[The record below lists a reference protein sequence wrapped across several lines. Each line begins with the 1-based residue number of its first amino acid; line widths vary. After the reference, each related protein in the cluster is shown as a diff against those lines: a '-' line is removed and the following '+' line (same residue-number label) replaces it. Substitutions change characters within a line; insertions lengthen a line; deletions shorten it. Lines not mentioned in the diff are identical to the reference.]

1 MSVGDTPPLRLP
13 LRSAADLDRAV
24 QALGILP
31 FFRGSL
37 KGFSVQAFADPR
49 LWFADDADGPWE
61 WKGPVIGMG
70 HAAYGKFF
78 KGKAAYIRLDLFA
91 DFLNWRRAATGV
103 STQAVE
109 ALGGLSERAMLR
121 TVEECGSVLSSE
133 LKEMLGLGRKRRRRP
148 DELVDTLG
156 LDGAAAPGYRRSVL
170 DAMLTRLQM
179 AGRLCIAG
187 FEYPVSAAGRQYGWG
202 LARYTTPEALY
213 GAGIADAGG
222 RSPVE
227 SRARLAET
235 LAAAAPSASM
245 RQIHTL
251 LG

>member
-1 MSVGDTPPLRLP
+1 MDSNDTTALKLP
-13 LRSAADLDRAV
+13 LRSAADLDNAV
-24 QALGILP
+24 RVLGILP

-37 KGFSVQAFADPR
+37 KGYSVQSFADPQ

-78 KGKAAYIRLDLFA
+78 KAKAAYIRLDIFA
-91 DFLNWRRAATGV
+91 DFLNYRRSTTEV
-103 STQAVE
+103 SAEGVE
-109 ALGGLSERAMLR
+109 ALGGLSERALLR

-133 LKEMLGLGRKRRRRP
+133 LKEMLGLGRRKRRQAH
-148 DELVDTLG
+148 ELVDALG
-156 LDGAAAPGYRRSVL
+156 LDTSAPGYRRGVL

-213 GAGIADAGG
+213 GAGILDAAG
-222 RSPVE
+222 RTPVQ
-227 SRARLAET
+227 SRQRLVEI
-235 LAAAAPSASM
+235 LAQSVPTAST
-245 RQIHTL
+245 RQIHSL
-251 LG
+251 IG

>member
-1 MSVGDTPPLRLP
+1 MESNDTAALKLP
-13 LRSAADLDRAV
+13 LCSAADLDSAV
-24 QALGILP
+24 RVLGILP

-37 KGFSVQAFADPR
+37 KGYSVQSFADPQ
-49 LWFADDADGPWE
+49 LWFANDADGPWE

-78 KGKAAYIRLDLFA
+78 KAKAAYIRLDIFA
-91 DFLNWRRAATGV
+91 DFLNYRRSTTEV
-103 STQAVE
+103 SAEGVE
-109 ALGGLSERAMLR
+109 ALGGLSERALLR

-133 LKEMLGLGRKRRRRP
+133 LKEMLGLGRKMRRQAH
-148 DELVDTLG
+148 ELVDALG
-156 LDGAAAPGYRRSVL
+156 LDTSAPGYRRGVL

-213 GAGIADAGG
+213 GAGILDAAG
-222 RSPVE
+222 RTPVQ
-227 SRARLAET
+227 SRQRMVEILAQSVPT
-235 LAAAAPSASM
+235 AST
-245 RQIHTL
+245 RQIHSL
-251 LG
+251 IG